1 MTKTQRADMIRS
13 FLTFVPVIFAAGGM
27 YWEVRDMSE
36 EVRESHAEIHNH
48 VTLTAHPVASER
60 LDTLEVDVAE
70 LSKEQRN
77 MAANLGAICHAT
89 GARCR

>member
-1 MTKTQRADMIRS
+1 
-13 FLTFVPVIFAAGGM
+13 
-27 YWEVRDMSE
+27 
-36 EVRESHAEIHNH
+36 VRESHAEIHNH